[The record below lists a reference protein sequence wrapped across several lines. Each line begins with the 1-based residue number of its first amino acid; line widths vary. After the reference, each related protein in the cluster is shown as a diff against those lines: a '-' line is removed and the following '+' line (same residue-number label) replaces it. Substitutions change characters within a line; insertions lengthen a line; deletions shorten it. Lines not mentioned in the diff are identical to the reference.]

1 MGMTTDQHA
10 ILKRLRRKAEIM
22 KIDLKAKHDPKYHD
36 MNEILSLLDMMER
49 MG

>member
-1 MGMTTDQHA
+1 MNTDQRA
-10 ILKRLRRKAEIM
+10 IMKRLRRKAEVLKM
-22 KIDLKAKHDPKYHD
+22 DLKAKNDLKYHD